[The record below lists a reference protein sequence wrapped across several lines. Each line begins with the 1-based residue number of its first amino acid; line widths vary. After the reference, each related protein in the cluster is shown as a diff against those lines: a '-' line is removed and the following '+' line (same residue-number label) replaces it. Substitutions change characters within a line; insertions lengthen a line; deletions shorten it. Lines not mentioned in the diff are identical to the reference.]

1 MVQQIKSQII
11 GWRKFLNKDSSS
23 QKVFTARNHNN
34 NDNSKIKVVLITM
47 TKFIISIKNFYLCSI
62 LYFLPCF
69 LPTYWPAPS
78 WLASSVGRALHRYRR
93 GDGFKSP
100 KGPNFLQVLFST
112 TSSVVFLIA
121 KISQIRFFTA
131 VQIYE
136 FHISKIIIR
145 HLDGLFGPNIF
156 TSSQLAC

>member
-11 GWRKFLNKDSSS
+11 GWRKFLNKDLSS

-34 NDNSKIKVVLITM
+34 NDNSKIKVVIITM

-69 LPTYWPAPS
+69 FPTYWPAPS

-100 KGPNFLQVLFST
+100 KGPNFLQRKKKKKKK
-112 TSSVVFLIA
+112 SSVLNCEDFLNSFLHCSANIW
-121 KISQIRFFTA
+121 ISYI
-131 VQIYE
+131 
-136 FHISKIIIR
+136 
-145 HLDGLFGPNIF
+145 
-156 TSSQLAC
+156 